1 MQGGYN
7 LIDTWVFL
15 AAITSA
21 LASLILIICS
31 KFITKKSVIYY
42 LIFAL
47 YVVAVIFW
55 LIPEQKAWS
64 TWLAIT
70 ITAGLAFN
78 ALRKNFA
85 RSDEITSADITY
97 NTLILLVALS
107 LVVVVEYQIIYIT
120 WRIMFDFLIGI
131 SLVFAIATI
140 INTITTLFKSRIKT
154 VPRLAEAETPTVSLL
169 IAARNE
175 DHALMEC
182 LDAAVSSNYPKL
194 EIIVLDD
201 CSYDGTGNIIREFA
215 NHGVRFVP
223 GKEPTQQWMGR
234 NFAFSQLADQATGD
248 YLVFMDV
255 DVKLSPDTVSRMIK
269 FSEVYGYEMLS
280 LKPQQQHLDVL
291 PALLQPFGLLWQ
303 ITFRQ
308 ILKRPP
314 VDASLW
320 AIKRQTLFELGG
332 FEMNPNVV
340 YPELKFASNLYGI
353 DTYFFGLANADDN
366 VSIRKKVSSLWEKSE
381 RSNYPNMKMSPAYVV
396 LSVIFIVSVIA
407 LPLLGAWDLWHNQN
421 YLIGNV
427 AGVISLSLWLI
438 SHLILTTRV
447 NPSGWFISLFNLPIV
462 VFVEIFLII
471 SSMFKY
477 ELNLIRWKGR
487 PVCFK

>member
-1 MQGGYN
+1 M
-7 LIDTWVFL
+7 IDNWVFL

-21 LASLILIICS
+21 LASLILIIIS
-31 KFITKKSVIYY
+31 KLIHGKSPVYY
-42 LIFAL
+42 LIFLMYATA
-47 YVVAVIFW
+47 VVFW
-55 LIPEQKAWS
+55 LIPESKNWS
-64 TWLAIT
+64 TWLAII
-70 ITAGLAFN
+70 ITLGLAFN
-78 ALRKNFA
+78 SLRKNLP
-85 RSDEITSADITY
+85 RSDQVTSADITY
-97 NTLILLVALS
+97 NTLILLVVLS
-107 LVVVVEYQIIYIT
+107 LVIVVEYQIVYIT

-140 INTITTLFKSRIKT
+140 LNTINTLIKSRIKAT
-154 VPRLAEAETPTVSLL
+154 PRLSEAETPTVSLL

-215 NHGVRFVP
+215 AHGVRFMP
-223 GKEPTQQWMGR
+223 GKEPTEQWMGR

-255 DVKLSPDTVSRMIK
+255 DVKLSPDTLSRMIK
-269 FSEVYGYEMLS
+269 YSEVYGYEMLS
-280 LKPQQQHLDVL
+280 LKPQQQHLDLL

-314 VDASLW
+314 VDTSLW
-320 AIKRQTLFELGG
+320 ALKRQTLFELGG
-332 FEMNPNVV
+332 FELNPNIV
-340 YPELKFASNLYGI
+340 YPELKFASNLYSI
-353 DTYFFGLANADDN
+353 DTYFFALANADDN
-366 VSIRKKVSSLWEKSE
+366 VSIRKRVSSLWEKSE
-381 RSNYPNMKMSPAYVV
+381 RSNYPNMKMDPAYVI
-396 LSVIFIVSVIA
+396 LSVIFIVAIIA
-407 LPLLGAWDLWHNQN
+407 LPLLGAWDLLRNQN

-471 SSMFKY
+471 SSMLKY

-487 PVCFK
+487 PICFK